1 MIYEAIL
8 TPHNLTLFQIYS
20 VFEDDVV
27 PQGGADDETVGLNN
41 HNVLEPFYIN
51 MAINMN
57 NMYNPTYKQELF
69 KYQCT
74 ILVSKII
81 ATTNPDLLRDMM
93 QFASFAE
100 TFSYISDLK
109 KFRPTMRLQAFIEYR
124 QSQGGQLSPA

>member
-1 MIYEAIL
+1 M
-8 TPHNLTLFQIYS
+8 FRS

-27 PQGGADDETVGLNN
+27 PRGGADDETVGLNN

-100 TFSYISDLK
+100 TFSYINDLK

-124 QSQGGQLSPA
+124 